1 MMWKLLREML
11 GRPVV
16 QRSLSCWS
24 GVGSAPRSAGGVRPC
39 GAPSHLWNATQ
50 LSPT

>member
-1 MMWKLLREML
+1 MWKLLREML

-24 GVGSAPRSAGGVRPC
+24 GVGSDPRSAGGERP
-39 GAPSHLWNATQ
+39 GGVPSQRWNATQ